1 MEPLSNQLEQ
11 VMGISITVKNIP
23 EKLYEKLKT
32 RAEAHR
38 RSVNSEIILILEE
51 SLFLRRLK
59 PEEVL
64 ARARALR
71 ARTRGAAITGE
82 FVNQAKREGRL

>member
-1 MEPLSNQLEQ
+1 
-11 VMGISITVKNIP
+11 MGISITVKNIP
-23 EKLYEKLKT
+23 EKIYEKLKL

-51 SLFLRRLK
+51 TLFLHRLK

-71 ARTRGAAITGE
+71 ARTRGAAITDA
-82 FVNQAKREGRL
+82 FINQAKREGRL